1 MNPRYPEEYT
11 SSPNW
16 RIRPLSHPSDAILGD
31 GMREFNHGYRNRT
44 EKEQEA
50 PRTASLSPEVT
61 PSSLFLRY
69 PEWAQSSLR
78 SLRAGA
84 PVEVETKLADRSPF
98 VKF

>member
-1 MNPRYPEEYT
+1 
-11 SSPNW
+11 
-16 RIRPLSHPSDAILGD
+16 
-31 GMREFNHGYRNRT
+31 MREFNRGYRNRT

-84 PVEVETKLADRSPF
+84 PVEVETNLADRSPF